1 MAVSLPGL
9 SQGINP
15 RGFILEEKVGF
26 LHRFKPYALV
36 ARDIQKLSQREM
48 LAWSRTFAC
57 KVNNYR
63 LVLHDM
69 AGKMPDEKSENLLSS
84 LLSSM
89 DKAWEGRS
97 TLYYE
102 MRNMADEI
110 ANVYEKLATYLE
122 ESS

>member
-1 MAVSLPGL
+1 
-9 SQGINP
+9 
-15 RGFILEEKVGF
+15 
-26 LHRFKPYALV
+26 
-36 ARDIQKLSQREM
+36 M